1 MPRQA
6 RLDTPG
12 TLHHVMLRGIEKR
25 PIADDSIDTDAFLA
39 RLGEAVRDTGTSV
52 YAWTLMPNH
61 AHLLLRSGPAGLP
74 ALMRR
79 FLTGYAQHY
88 NRRHHR
94 HGHLFQNRYKS
105 IVCEEDAYFRELVR
119 YIHLNPLRAEL
130 VRTLSELDHY
140 RGAGHA
146 VIMGR
151 VHYDWQDR
159 QYVLAWFGRG
169 EVEALRA
176 YRTYMAEGIAQGRR
190 PELIGGGMVRS
201 LGGWA
206 EVRSMRHR
214 QGAIQGDERV
224 LGSGDFVV
232 RLLEEAEARVR
243 AQFPVEVKLAQAR
256 KCIEEVCAREG
267 ISVEELRGGSRR
279 KSVTHLR
286 MHVARQL
293 VAEIGLP
300 MAEVARQLGIT
311 TSGIS
316 RAISRKEREAV

>member
-1 MPRQA
+1 
-6 RLDTPG
+6 
-12 TLHHVMLRGIEKR
+12 
-25 PIADDSIDTDAFLA
+25 
-39 RLGEAVRDTGTSV
+39 
-52 YAWTLMPNH
+52 
-61 AHLLLRSGPAGLP
+61 
-74 ALMRR
+74 
-79 FLTGYAQHY
+79 
-88 NRRHHR
+88 
-94 HGHLFQNRYKS
+94 
-105 IVCEEDAYFRELVR
+105 
-119 YIHLNPLRAEL
+119 
-130 VRTLSELDHY
+130 
-140 RGAGHA
+140 
-146 VIMGR
+146 MGR
-151 VHYDWQDR
+151 VHHDWQDR

-169 EVEALRA
+169 EAEALRA

-206 EVRSMRHR
+206 EVRSMRRR
-214 QGAIQGDERV
+214 QAAIQGDERV

-243 AQFPVEVKLAQAR
+243 AQFPVEVKLAEAR

-279 KSVTHLR
+279 KSVAQLR
-286 MHVARQL
+286 MRVARQL